1 LFSRHVSQVDSL
13 QFVVRN
19 PNQEELVPSLI
30 TNYELFE
37 MGLQPNRPV
46 NISDVLIRGKRF
58 YMVELSDAFTLLH
71 PAIAVVFVLPLISL
85 VTNLAWQ
92 TRQRRLEIAAGG
104 KSKIPPVGPE
114 HQRLGRWL
122 TAAVVGL
129 ALIGLSHDTVKDIL
143 NNHLWSKQPF
153 QVIFYVLLFAATIAS
168 LFFLYQATQRL
179 WRGVFAALVF

>member
-1 LFSRHVSQVDSL
+1 
-13 QFVVRN
+13 
-19 PNQEELVPSLI
+19 
-30 TNYELFE
+30 